1 MRKSRSYVLG
11 AALLA
16 IGLVLGACGSG
27 GDDEG
32 SAGGEGGEE
41 KGQVTVGDDSFAES
55 QIVAEMYAQ
64 VLENAGYD
72 VDRKSTK
79 SREVRLPAMESGEI
93 DVAPEYLATLI
104 SVLDPKAGRVSDA
117 GEAATTLNEDLLPD
131 KGLQV
136 LEPAEA
142 VDTNIFAVTPETA
155 EKYTTLSDLAPDAGE
170 LVLGAP
176 AECPER
182 PYCIPGLKDVYG
194 IEFGTFEPLE
204 YGAATVEALK
214 QGAIDVALLFS
225 TDGTVEREGFVVLE
239 DDKGL
244 QAADNLTPLVN
255 EEVLDGEVEEL
266 LNAVSA
272 ALTTEN
278 LTELNARVN
287 VDLEDPA
294 DVAAE
299 FLEEQG
305 LL

>member
-1 MRKSRSYVLG
+1 MRRSRSYVLG

-27 GDDEG
+27 GDDDE
-32 SAGGEGGEE
+32 AGGGEE
-41 KGQVTVGDDSFAES
+41 KGQITVGDDSFAES

-93 DVAPEYLATLI
+93 DVAPEYLATLV
-104 SVLDPKAGRVSDA
+104 SVLDPEAGRVSTPEDA
-117 GEAATTLNEDLLPD
+117 TE
-131 KGLQV
+131 V
-136 LEPAEA
+136 LEPLLSDMGLTVLEASEA
-142 VDTNIFAVTPETA
+142 VDTNVFVVTPELA
-155 EKYTTLSDLAPDAGE
+155 EKYTTISDLAPDDDD
-170 LVLGAP
+170 LTLGGP
-176 AECPER
+176 AECPTR
-182 PYCIPGLKDVYG
+182 PYCIPGLKEVYG
-194 IEFGTFEPLE
+194 IEFGKFEPLE
-204 YGAATVEALK
+204 YGPATVQSLK
-214 QGAIDVALLFS
+214 QGAVDVALLFS
-225 TDGTVEREGFVVLE
+225 TDGTITAEGLVVLE

-244 QAADNLTPLVN
+244 QAADNITPLVN
-255 EEVLDGEVEEL
+255 EEVLDDEVEEL

-272 ALTTEN
+272 VLTTEN
-278 LTELNARVN
+278 VTELNTRVG
-287 VDLEDPA
+287 VDQEDPA

>member
-1 MRKSRSYVLG
+1 MRRPRSNVLG
-11 AALLA
+11 ATLLA
-16 IGLVLGACGSG
+16 AGLVLGACGSG

-32 SAGGEGGEE
+32 AAGGEE
-41 KGQVTVGDDSFAES
+41 KGQITVGDDSFAES

-64 VLENAGYD
+64 VLEDAGYD

-79 SREVRLPAMESGEI
+79 SREVRLPAMETGEI

-104 SVLDPKAGRVSDA
+104 SVLDPKSGRVSDA
-117 GEAATTLNEDLLPD
+117 GGAVTMLNDDLLAG

-136 LEPAEA
+136 LEPSEA
-142 VDTNIFAVTPETA
+142 VDTNIFAVTEETA
-155 EKYTTLSDLAPDAGE
+155 EQYATLSDLAPDAE
-170 LVLGAP
+170 DLTLGAP
-176 AECPER
+176 AECPDR

-194 IEFGTFEPLE
+194 IEFGSYEPLD

-244 QAADNLTPLVN
+244 QAADNITPLVN

-266 LNAVSA
+266 LDAVSA

-278 LTELNARVN
+278 VTELNARVN
-287 VDLEDPA
+287 VDQEDPA

-299 FLEEQG
+299 FLEENG